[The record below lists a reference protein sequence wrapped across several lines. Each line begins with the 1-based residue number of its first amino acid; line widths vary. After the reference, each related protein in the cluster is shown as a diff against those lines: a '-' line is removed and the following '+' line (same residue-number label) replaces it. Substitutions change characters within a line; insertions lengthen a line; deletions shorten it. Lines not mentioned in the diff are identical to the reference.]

1 MHNEIVVYP
10 NNLIL
15 VNAIY
20 RSRIAYYNQDAGGIR
35 MHIDPISSENH
46 IEDDLDV
53 MESIADH
60 LFELYLKDPRIAGK
74 LVRPRYWYS
83 NTRKKWCF
91 QFPFK

>member
-1 MHNEIVVYP
+1 MYNEIVVYP
-10 NNLIL
+10 NNDIL

-20 RSRIAYYNQDAGGIR
+20 RTHIAYYKQNANGIVLQ
-35 MHIDPISSENH
+35 INPISMESH
-46 IEDDLDV
+46 IEDDLDI

-60 LFELYLKDPRIAGK
+60 LFELYLKDPRIANK

-91 QFPFK
+91 NIPFK